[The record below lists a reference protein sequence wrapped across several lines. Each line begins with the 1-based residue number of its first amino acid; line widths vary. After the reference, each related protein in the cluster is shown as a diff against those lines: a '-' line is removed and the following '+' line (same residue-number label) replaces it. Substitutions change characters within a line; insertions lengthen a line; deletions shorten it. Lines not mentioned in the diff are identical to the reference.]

1 MLLKCENAVFVV
13 IQKNTVMGDENALFR
28 FRLSDQDSVKW
39 ILIPGSPVLFYL
51 QIPNP
56 KHMGRLYV

>member
-1 MLLKCENAVFVV
+1 MLLKCKNAVFVV

-28 FRLSDQDSVKW
+28 FRLSDQDPVKW
-39 ILIPGSPVLFYL
+39 ILISGSPVLFYL

-56 KHMGRLYV
+56 KRMGRLYV